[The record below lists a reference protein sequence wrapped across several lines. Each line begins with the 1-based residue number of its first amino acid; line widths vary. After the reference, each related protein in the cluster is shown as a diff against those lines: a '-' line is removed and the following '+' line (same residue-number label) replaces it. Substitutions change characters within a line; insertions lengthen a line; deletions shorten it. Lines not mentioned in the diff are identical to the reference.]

1 MNPSQT
7 QTSFKIDEGLQK
19 RVQPTLTKLVLYLC
33 QHKPEDPVSAKVAVN
48 LAILQVPYMMQFLE
62 DEQGKGK
69 PAITPEER
77 IELEMLRGEYAL
89 LKSNLEKKNM
99 QAE

>member
-1 MNPSQT
+1 
-7 QTSFKIDEGLQK
+7 
-19 RVQPTLTKLVLYLC
+19 
-33 QHKPEDPVSAKVAVN
+33 
-48 LAILQVPYMMQFLE
+48 MMQFLE
-62 DEQGKGK
+62 DEMGKGK

-99 QAE
+99 TAEQKKNSLVMQAAKKKNDSGSSSDSEVSHFSTA

>member
-1 MNPSQT
+1 
-7 QTSFKIDEGLQK
+7 
-19 RVQPTLTKLVLYLC
+19 
-33 QHKPEDPVSAKVAVN
+33 
-48 LAILQVPYMMQFLE
+48 MMQFLE

-89 LKSNLEKKNM
+89 LRQNLEKKNM
-99 QAE
+99 QAEQKKGSIVDQVAQ

>member
-1 MNPSQT
+1 M
-7 QTSFKIDEGLQK
+7 L
-19 RVQPTLTKLVLYLC
+19 
-33 QHKPEDPVSAKVAVN
+33 AVN
-48 LAILQVPYMMQFLE
+48 FANLQVPYMMQFLE

-89 LKSNLEKKNM
+89 LKS
-99 QAE
+99 

>member
-1 MNPSQT
+1 
-7 QTSFKIDEGLQK
+7 
-19 RVQPTLTKLVLYLC
+19 
-33 QHKPEDPVSAKVAVN
+33 
-48 LAILQVPYMMQFLE
+48 MMQFLE